1 MQDEFFIT
9 NGINHH
15 HCTSLEEAYLLGQH
29 YATELQGEIAVYV
42 NNVKVDTI
50 LPKVKTSEIEGE
62 VPPNLEEMIADGYN
76 PNATDGDGDG
86 YLQDGTKWQRPVK

>member
-15 HCTSLEEAYLLGQH
+15 HCSSLEEAYLLGRH

-50 LPKVKTSEIEGE
+50 APQPRSSEIEGE
-62 VPPNLEEMIADGYN
+62 TPPVPLE
-76 PNATDGDGDG
+76 
-86 YLQDGTKWQRPVK
+86 

>member
-15 HCTSLEEAYLLGQH
+15 HCSSLEEAYLLGQH

-50 LPKVKTSEIEGE
+50 APQARSSEVEGE
-62 VPPNLEEMIADGYN
+62 TPPVPLE
-76 PNATDGDGDG
+76 
-86 YLQDGTKWQRPVK
+86 

>member
-1 MQDEFFIT
+1 MQDEFYIT

-29 YATELQGEIAVYV
+29 YATELQGEIAIYV

-50 LPKVKTSEIEGE
+50 APHARSSEIEGATPP
-62 VPPNLEEMIADGYN
+62 VPLE
-76 PNATDGDGDG
+76 
-86 YLQDGTKWQRPVK
+86 